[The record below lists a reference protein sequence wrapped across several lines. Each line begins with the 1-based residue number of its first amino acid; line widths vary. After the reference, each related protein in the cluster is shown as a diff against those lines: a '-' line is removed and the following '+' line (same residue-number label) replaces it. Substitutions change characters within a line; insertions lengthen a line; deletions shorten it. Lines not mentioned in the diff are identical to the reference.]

1 MSGYVHRDILSRSYN
16 ALLPS
21 YSTVMSRVLISVA
34 EHLTVSMKLQIPYPF
49 LIFLL
54 PRCIGQGDYIHRFRN
69 ITTRVSG
76 VENIRIQ
83 SAAGKPFSAN
93 DHIPLYPSPF
103 LSRNDLFKF
112 LLVLTIV
119 L

>member
-1 MSGYVHRDILSRSYN
+1 M
-16 ALLPS
+16 
-21 YSTVMSRVLISVA
+21 
-34 EHLTVSMKLQIPYPF
+34 
-49 LIFLL
+49 
-54 PRCIGQGDYIHRFRN
+54 IGQCAYIYLFRN

-112 LLVLTIV
+112 LLVLTTV